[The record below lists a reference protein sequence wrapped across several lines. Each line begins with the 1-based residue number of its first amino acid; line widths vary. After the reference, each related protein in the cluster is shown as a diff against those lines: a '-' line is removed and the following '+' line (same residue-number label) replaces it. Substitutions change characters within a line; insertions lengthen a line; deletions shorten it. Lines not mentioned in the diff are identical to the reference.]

1 MREASALTRLG
12 RLFWRPHEGM
22 IYRPWSKGD
31 EHTGKS
37 CLVKI
42 HTDGQTYDGTFRVAD
57 GLCTI
62 HLWKP
67 PARPESIVVPRGRVS
82 IKKSEQTTT
91 WRQPIVWWKTITYDV
106 VIKPSASR

>member
-1 MREASALTRLG
+1 MG
-12 RLFWRPHEGM
+12 RLFLRPHEGM

-57 GLCTI
+57 GMYTI
-62 HLWKP
+62 
-67 PARPESIVVPRGRVS
+67 V
-82 IKKSEQTTT
+82 
-91 WRQPIVWWKTITYDV
+91 TIQGGTLNRSYKRDSLV
-106 VIKPSASR
+106 GGI